1 MMQKKKLSDFVK
13 QMKLTMFAVSV
24 ACLMLML
31 SCITP
36 VSAVAGVYFNDAVT
50 FTSSDG
56 TQLAAN
62 IFIPQA
68 TSKGQTFP
76 AIIFINSWALEEHE
90 YLVQAAIFASEGYIV
105 LSYSARGWG
114 LSTGLINVA
123 GPEDIKD
130 LSAAVDWLQANT
142 PVDMKNIGS
151 AGMSYGAGISLLG
164 LANEPRI
171 KTVAS
176 MSGWGSLSRATYEQQ
191 TPSLV
196 WGAILTALGY
206 IGRPDP
212 IIAEYFFDLILQQN
226 LPAVAAF
233 GELRSPI
240 NYVSKINARKAPVYF
255 SNNWDDDLFKPNSI
269 LDMFSQ
275 LTGPKHLDLNEG
287 IHISAELPGLLGLS
301 NYTWDNVHA
310 WFDYWLKGVNN
321 GFMSQPAVT
330 MKVKQTS
337 ETVTF
342 ASWPSSTVATKTFYL
357 GPRAW
362 NLSLKGTL
370 NNSAN
375 SRSYTDLIL
384 SGLDTLATSGRIP
397 VISQLLDPV
406 IPITVPTSLISV
418 FNGIVYQSSSLSSG
432 MKLRGIPKLNIW
444 ITPSLAQAELV
455 VYLYDVDSRGTGTLI
470 THGPASLHSATPG
483 KAIQLPMELTATA
496 YNVPAGH
503 KLAIAIDTYD
513 PLYSV
518 PTLSLYTVKFPLS
531 SGKQSVLTVQY
542 VN

>member
-1 MMQKKKLSDFVK
+1 MKKKKLSDFVK

-36 VSAVAGVYFNDAVT
+36 VSAVAYVYSYNDAVT
-50 FTSSDG
+50 FTSADG

-62 IFIPQA
+62 VFIPQA
-68 TSKGQTFP
+68 TSPGQTFP

-90 YLVQAAIFASEGYIV
+90 YTIQAAMFASEGYIC

-114 LSTGLINVA
+114 LSTGLIDVA
-123 GPEDIKD
+123 KPADIQD
-130 LSAAVDWLQANT
+130 LSAAIDWLQANT
-142 PVDMKNIGS
+142 PVDMNNIGS

-176 MSGWGSLSRATYEQQ
+176 MSGWGSLNRALYEQE

-196 WGAILTALGY
+196 WGAILTALSY

-212 IIAEYFFDLILQQN
+212 AILQGFVDLLNQQN
-226 LPAVAAF
+226 IPAIMA
-233 GELRSPI
+233 LNDLSSPI
-240 NYVSKINARKAPVYF
+240 NYVSKINARNAPVYF
-255 SNNWDDDLFKPNSI
+255 SNNWNDDLFKPNSI
-269 LDMFSQ
+269 LDMFSR
-275 LTGPKHLDLNEG
+275 LTGPKHLDLNQG
-287 IHISAELPGLLGLS
+287 IHISAELEGILGIP
-301 NYTWDNVHA
+301 NYTWNNVHA
-310 WFDYWLKGVNN
+310 WFDYWLKGINT
-321 GFMSQPAVT
+321 GIMSQPKVT
-330 MKVKQTS
+330 MEVKPTS
-337 ETVTF
+337 ERVTF

-357 GPRAW
+357 GPRAL
-362 NLSLKGTL
+362 NLSGKGTL
-370 NNSAN
+370 NSSAN
-375 SRSYTDLIL
+375 LLSYTDVIL
-384 SGLDTLATSGRIP
+384 SGLDTLATSGRVP
-397 VISQLLDPV
+397 VVSQLLLPV
-406 IPITVPTSLISV
+406 VPITVSTPLISV
-418 FNGIVYQSSSLSSG
+418 INGIVYQSSALSSG
-432 MKLRGIPKLNIW
+432 IKLRGIPKLNIW

-455 VYLYDVDSRGTGTLI
+455 VYLYDVDSLGTGTLI
-470 THGPASLHSATPG
+470 THGPVSLHSATPG
-483 KAIQLPMELTATA
+483 KTIQLSMELTATA

-518 PTLSLYTVKFPLS
+518 PTINLYTVKFPLS